1 MKTLYSIM
9 EELLVVESELNALKT
24 VTAIITE
31 SYKTQEKQKE
41 EDIMHVIN
49 IYLEY
54 VTGNMRKSINTLD
67 EFLATRKKG

>member
-1 MKTLYSIM
+1 MKNLYSIM

-24 VTAIITE
+24 VTAIIIE
-31 SYKTQEKQKE
+31 GYKTQEKQKE

>member
-31 SYKTQEKQKE
+31 GYKTQEKQKE

>member
-31 SYKTQEKQKE
+31 GYKTQEKQKE

-54 VTGNMRKSINTLD
+54 VTGNMRKSINALD

>member
-1 MKTLYSIM
+1 M

-31 SYKTQEKQKE
+31 GYKTQEKQKE